1 MPNIKDIAPNFVGIV
16 CTPSKEGRGAAS
28 TATFTGDTD
37 GSDNWDY
44 ICSVDPEGTTNSA
57 ANYPAFNYVL
67 NYATT
72 FSLPEGYK
80 DGWYMP
86 SIAELAEIYK
96 NKEVVNSVLSTIG
109 GTQIYSDFYW
119 SSSQFSSFHE
129 DNAAWKLDFSD
140 GDLYGNYKNNR
151 NYVCCVRA
159 F

>member
-1 MPNIKDIAPNFVGIV
+1 MYNSKSGTNSGYKVWAPSGTTGYNTNFVGIV
-16 CTPSKEGRGAAS
+16 CTPSKAGSGAAS

-44 ICSVDPEGTTNSA
+44 ICSVDPEGTTNPA

-96 NKEVVNSVLSTIG
+96 NKEVEEGFLNLLLPLYNSAG
-109 GTQIYSDFYW
+109 DR
-119 SSSQFSSFHE
+119 SSFMVDE
-129 DNAAWKLDFSD
+129 LEA
-140 GDLYGNYKNNR
+140 
-151 NYVCCVRA
+151 
-159 F
+159 